1 MKAHFWAKATC
12 LALAL
17 LVADTYATAMTDI
30 YQNITSA
37 LTFGEDL
44 DDVGG

>member
-1 MKAHFWAKATC
+1 MKARFWAKATC

-30 YQNITSA
+30 YQNIQVH
-37 LTFGEDL
+37 LQFGEDPY
-44 DDVGG
+44 